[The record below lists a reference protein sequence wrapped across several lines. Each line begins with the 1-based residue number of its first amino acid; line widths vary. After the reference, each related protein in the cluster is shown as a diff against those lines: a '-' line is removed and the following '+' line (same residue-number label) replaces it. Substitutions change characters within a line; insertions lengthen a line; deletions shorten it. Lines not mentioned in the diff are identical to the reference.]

1 MNTDIILENKHFC
14 LTIGGDC
21 CAKSLVHKTSGQECL
36 DTREDVALF
45 SVTQPRPYNNEIKL
59 AYPNKR
65 TTFQANRVRKEGDRL
80 IVGFEIIHYEAE
92 IAVTVTDEYISF
104 RLAGFIIHPG
114 DFSPHVSATT
124 APAESFR
131 LLQLPIKN
139 RANFGQWLNVSWDEE
154 VAVNVLAT
162 SPYAIIDAENRKDF
176 RIFTAD
182 ALREVKMEGTEA
194 ALIVTDTPHFL
205 DAVDRLEQD
214 YGLPRGVQSRR
225 SKEVRQSQYLAGWL
239 NPETVD
245 QHIAYCKQCGY
256 KLMTLY
262 YASLFR
268 CTAGYDSCGDY
279 DDDNYWDTYPNGFE
293 SLKEMVQKIKAAGI
307 TPGLHILHPH
317 IGMRS
322 RYVTPVADHRLH
334 KIRYFTL
341 AKALNT
347 QDTTIYVEENPENSV
362 TVDKRRILQFGGELI
377 SYEGF
382 TTERPYCFT
391 GCKRGY
397 NDTYITEHPL
407 GQIGGILDVSEFGA
421 TSCYLDQNSSIQEEV
436 SEKLAK
442 VYSAGFEYIYFD
454 GSEGTNEPF
463 AFHVSNGQYRTY
475 KLMQP
480 EPLFTEGAA
489 KTHFSWHMLTGGN
502 AFDVFPPA
510 IFKEMIR
517 VHPADEAVRMRQ
529 DFTRLNFGW
538 WGVYTEQDGGTQP
551 DQWEYGT
558 SLAAAFDCPA
568 TFQGRLNNMDA
579 TARMDDLLEVLRR
592 WEDVRTTGWLTEA
605 QKKQIID
612 NQHQEHIL
620 LINEQKEYE
629 LVPYAQIPT
638 ADEKLRA
645 FGFERSGKSY
655 VVYWHTCGEGTVKLP
670 FPVALQDEL
679 YSPAAQTDTL
689 PVSHRR
695 YVSADL
701 PLAALQEAFGCA
713 KLEN

>member
-1 MNTDIILENKHFC
+1 MYSDIILENKHFR
-14 LTIGGDC
+14 LTVGSDC
-21 CAKSLVHKTSGQECL
+21 VAKSLLHKATGQECL
-36 DTREDVALF
+36 ETGDDIPLF

-92 IAVTVTDEYISF
+92 IALTVTDDYISF
-104 RLAGFIIHPG
+104 RLVGFIIHPG
-114 DFSPHVSATT
+114 DFPSYMTTDT
-124 APAESFR
+124 APVESFR
-131 LLQLPIKN
+131 LLQLPVKN
-139 RANFGQWLNVSWDEE
+139 RTNFGQWLNVSWDAD

-162 SPYAIIDAENRKDF
+162 SPYAIIDAEKRKNF
-176 RIFTAD
+176 KIFTAD
-182 ALREVKMEGTEA
+182 ALREVKLQGTEA
-194 ALIVTDTPHFL
+194 ALIVTDTPHFM
-205 DAVDRLEQD
+205 DAVDQLEQD
-214 YGLPRGVQSRR
+214 YDLPRGVQSRR
-225 SKEVRQSQYLAGWL
+225 SKEIRQSQYLASWL
-239 NPETVD
+239 NPDTVD
-245 QHIAYCKQCGY
+245 QHIAYCKKCGY
-256 KLMTLY
+256 KMMTLY
-262 YASLFR
+262 YASVFN
-268 CTAGYDSCGDY
+268 GSDYNGCGDY
-279 DDDNYWDTYPNGFE
+279 DDCDYRDTYPKGFE

-341 AKALNT
+341 AKPLNT
-347 QDTTIYVEENPENSV
+347 EDTTVYVEENPENSV
-362 TVDKRRILQFGGELI
+362 TADKCRILQFGGELI

-382 TTERPYCFT
+382 STQRPYCFT

-436 SEKLAK
+436 SAKLAK
-442 VYSAGFEYIYFD
+442 VYSAGFEYLYFD
-454 GSEGTNEPF
+454 GSEGVGEPCS
-463 AFHVSNGQYRTY
+463 FHVANGQYRTY
-475 KLMQP
+475 KLMDP
-480 EPLFTEGAA
+480 APLLTEGAA
-489 KTHFSWHMLTGGN
+489 KTHFSWHMLSGGN

-517 VHPADEAVRMRQ
+517 LHPADEAVRMRQ

-538 WGVYTEQDGGTQP
+538 WGFYVEDDGGIQP
-551 DQWEYGT
+551 DHWEYGT
-558 SLAAAFDCPA
+558 SMAAAFDCPG
-568 TFQGRLNNMDA
+568 TFSARLNNMA
-579 TARMDDLLEVLRR
+579 AHPRTDDLLEVLRR
-592 WEDVRTTGWLTEA
+592 WEDVRTSGWLSEA
-605 QKKQIID
+605 QKKQIIE
-612 NQHQEHIL
+612 NQLQEHIL

-645 FGFERSGKSY
+645 FGFERNGKSF
-655 VVYWHTCGEGTVKLP
+655 VVYWHTSGEGTLKLP
-670 FPVALQDEL
+670 FPVALQDEI

-695 YVSADL
+695 YASSDL
-701 PLAALQEAFGCA
+701 PLAVLREAFGRA
-713 KLEN
+713 KLEE